1 MTQLRYGLTTTA
13 LLLLVGHWLPW
24 PKQLHRLWAYV
35 YGVTSIYLGI
45 YIWLG
50 WGVTFWTLCLFPIAG
65 GLATG
70 LAYLYDFLRNKCV
83 RAGLYDGD

>member
-1 MTQLRYGLTTTA
+1 MNLTYGLTTTA

-24 PKQLHRLWAYV
+24 PHKLHRLWAYV

-50 WGVTFWTLCLFPIAG
+50 WGLTFWTLCAFPVVG
-65 GLATG
+65 GMATG
-70 LAYLYDFLRNKCV
+70 LAYGYDWLRNLII
-83 RAGLYDGD
+83 RASLSDA

>member
-1 MTQLRYGLTTTA
+1 MTQHCYGLTTTA
-13 LLLLVGHWLPW
+13 LLLWVGHWFPW
-24 PKQLHRLWAYV
+24 PHKLHRLWAYV

-50 WGVTFWTLCLFPIAG
+50 WGLTFWMLCLFPLVG

-70 LAYLYDFLRNKCV
+70 LAYLYDFIRNKCIK
-83 RAGLYDGD
+83 AGLYDA

>member
-50 WGVTFWTLCLFPIAG
+50 WCYTFRVLCLFPIAG

-83 RAGLYDGD
+83 KAGLYDGD